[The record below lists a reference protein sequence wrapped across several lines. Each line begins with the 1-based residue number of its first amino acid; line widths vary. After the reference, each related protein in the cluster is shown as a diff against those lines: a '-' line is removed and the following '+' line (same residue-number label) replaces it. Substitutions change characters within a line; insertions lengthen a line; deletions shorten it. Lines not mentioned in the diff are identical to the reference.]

1 VRIVARNKKA
11 RHNYEILEEYEA
23 GIVLKGSEVKSVR
36 AGKVSIVESF
46 ARVEG
51 GELWLENM
59 YIAPYDNAAGVF
71 GHEPRRK
78 RKLLMHKK
86 EIKRLAGKLT
96 QKGLTLIPLEVY
108 INDRGFVKVKLG
120 LARGKKK
127 YDKREA
133 IKERDIRRK
142 IAAELKNYR

>member
-1 VRIVARNKKA
+1 MRVIARNKKA

-36 AGKVSIVESF
+36 QGKVSIVESF
-46 ARVEG
+46 ARVED

-59 YIAPYDNAAGVF
+59 YIAPYEKASAVF
-71 GHEPRRK
+71 GHDPRRR

-86 EIKRLAGKLT
+86 EIRRLAGKLA

-108 INDRGFVKVKLG
+108 INDRGLVKVKLG

-127 YDKREA
+127 YDKRES
-133 IKERDIRRK
+133 IKARDLRRK

>member
-1 VRIVARNKKA
+1 MRIIARNKKA

-36 AGKVSIVESF
+36 EGKVSIVESF
-46 ARVEG
+46 ARIED

-59 YIAPYDNAAGVF
+59 YIAPYEKASAVF
-71 GHEPRRK
+71 GHEARRK

-86 EIKRLAGKLT
+86 EIRRLAGKLA

-108 INDRGFVKVKLG
+108 INDRGLVKVKLG

-133 IKERDIRRK
+133 IKERDLRRK

>member
-1 VRIVARNKKA
+1 MKVIARNKKA

-36 AGKVSIVESF
+36 QGKVSIVDSF
-46 ARVEG
+46 ARVED

-59 YIAPYDNAAGVF
+59 YIAPYEKSSAVF
-71 GHEPRRK
+71 GHDPRRK

-86 EIKRLAGKLT
+86 EIRRLSGKLA

-108 INDRGFVKVKLG
+108 INDRGLVKVKLA

-133 IKERDIRRK
+133 IKERDLRRK
-142 IAAELKNYR
+142 IASELKNYR

>member
-1 VRIVARNKKA
+1 MQVVARNKKA

-36 AGKVSIVESF
+36 SGKVSIVEAF

-59 YIAPYDNAAGVF
+59 YIAPYDNSSVF

-86 EIKRLAGKLT
+86 EIRRLAGKLA
-96 QKGLTLIPLEVY
+96 QRGLTLIPLEVY
-108 INDRGFVKVKLG
+108 LNDRGLVKIKLG

-133 IKERDIRRK
+133 IKERDLKRK
-142 IAAELKNYR
+142 LAAELKGYR

>member
-1 VRIVARNKKA
+1 MRVIARNKKA

-46 ARVEG
+46 ARVDG

-59 YIAPYDNAAGVF
+59 YIAPYDNASGIF

-78 RKLLMHKK
+78 RKLLMHKN
-86 EIKRLAGKLT
+86 EIKRLAGKLA

-108 INDRGFVKVKLG
+108 INDRGLVKVKLG

-133 IKERDIRRK
+133 IKERDLRRK
-142 IAAELKNYR
+142 IAAELKSYR

>member
-1 VRIVARNKKA
+1 MRIVARNKKA

>member
-1 VRIVARNKKA
+1 MQVVARNKKA

-36 AGKVSIVESF
+36 SGKVSIVEAF

-59 YIAPYDNAAGVF
+59 YIAPYDNSSVF

-86 EIKRLAGKLT
+86 EIRRLAGKLA
-96 QKGLTLIPLEVY
+96 QRGLTLIPLEVY
-108 INDRGFVKVKLG
+108 INDRGLVKIKLG

-133 IKERDIRRK
+133 IKERDLKRK
-142 IAAELKNYR
+142 LAAELKGYR